1 MAATRQRAQL
11 HLPRG
16 IGRDTRHPV
25 LILLIGVACASGAA
39 ASLASYTSME
49 WPHPSVYGTLTDA
62 RLPPKK
68 AESET
73 EALSKSAVRL
83 ADVTDD
89 WLQALQSSALF
100 RMNKS
105 EPGAVRRNAR
115 PRVKSYSHRAGSK
128 NYRPSSDS
136 IRYSSESIRY
146 QSVRLGNGATYR
158 TMCVRLC
165 DGYYWPVSFAAT
177 RREFARDSEVCARSC
192 DAPAALHVYKNPG
205 EEPEDMVDL
214 SGQPYAKLGT
224 AFRHRVGYDP
234 ACKCRPHP
242 WETSSRQRHS
252 SYLQR

>member
-1 MAATRQRAQL
+1 MAGTRHRVQL
-11 HLPRG
+11 HPPRG
-16 IGRDTRHPV
+16 IGRGTRQPV
-25 LILLIGVACASGAA
+25 LMLLIGVACVTGAA
-39 ASLASYTSME
+39 ASLASYTSTE
-49 WPHPSVYGTLTDA
+49 WPHSSIDRTLADT
-62 RLPPKK
+62 RLLPKK
-68 AESET
+68 AERET
-73 EALSKSAVRL
+73 KAPSKSPVRL

-105 EPGAVRRNAR
+105 EPGSVRRNAR
-115 PRVKSYSHRAGSK
+115 PRAKSYSHRAGSK

-136 IRYSSESIRY
+136 IRYPSESIRY

-242 WETSSRQRHS
+242 WEASSRQRHS

>member
-1 MAATRQRAQL
+1 MAGIRQRAQL

-16 IGRDTRHPV
+16 IGRDTRQPV
-25 LILLIGVACASGAA
+25 RFLMLLTGFACVTGAA
-39 ASLASYTSME
+39 ASLASYTSTE
-49 WPHPSVYGTLTDA
+49 WPHPSIDRTLTDT
-62 RLPPKK
+62 RLLPKK
-68 AESET
+68 AERET
-73 EALSKSAVRL
+73 EALSKSPVRL

-105 EPGAVRRNAR
+105 ETGLVRRNAR
-115 PRVKSYSHRAGSK
+115 PRVKSYSRRDGNKSQ
-128 NYRPSSDS
+128 RPSS
-136 IRYSSESIRY
+136 ESFQY
-146 QSVRLGNGATYR
+146 QSARLGDGATYR

-177 RREFARDSEVCARSC
+177 RREFARDSDVCARSC

-214 SGQPYAKLGT
+214 SGQPYAKLGN

-252 SYLQR
+252 SYPQR

>member
-1 MAATRQRAQL
+1 MVGARPRAQL

-16 IGRDTRHPV
+16 IGRDTRQPA
-25 LILLIGVACASGAA
+25 LLLLIGVACVTGAA
-39 ASLASYTSME
+39 ASLASYTSTE
-49 WPHPSVYGTLTDA
+49 WPHPAVARTPTDA

-68 AESET
+68 SEGET
-73 EALSKSAVRL
+73 EAPSKSTVRL

-100 RMNKS
+100 RMHKS
-105 EPGAVRRNAR
+105 APGGVRRSAG
-115 PRVKSYSHRAGSK
+115 PSVKAYSRRAGHK
-128 NYRPSSDS
+128 GRRPSSEG
-136 IRYSSESIRY
+136 IRD
-146 QSVRLGNGATYR
+146 QGARLGGGATYR

-177 RREFARDSEVCARSC
+177 RREFARDGEVCARSC
-192 DAPAALHVYKNPG
+192 DAPAALHVYRNPG

-214 SGQPYAKLGT
+214 SGRPYAKLGN

-242 WETSSRQRHS
+242 WETSSRLRHS
-252 SYLQR
+252 GYLQR